1 LPGRAAAVQP
11 RRRVEEL
18 ARGYLAPLLA
28 AEQRR
33 GDGGHHDDGDEKHPR
48 TPGWA
53 ASTRQD

>member
-1 LPGRAAAVQP
+1 VQP
-11 RRRVEEL
+11 RRRVEDL

-33 GDGGHHDDGDEKHPR
+33 GDGGQHDDGDEKHPR